1 MILNKE
7 PRNPM
12 ATAAKL
18 PPLIPRFWGRK
29 REKSARALSLA
40 AAPAGQPVRIDSV
53 EGDKQVRFR
62 LLELGFTPGQE
73 VTPIA
78 AAPFGGPVAVALR
91 GTIVAL
97 RSSEAACIRV

>member
-1 MILNKE
+1 
-7 PRNPM
+7 M
-12 ATAAKL
+12 ATASKT
-18 PPLIPRFWGRK
+18 PPQTGLFARSRREVGPR
-29 REKSARALSLA
+29 AASLA
-40 AAPAGQPVRIDSV
+40 GVPAGKTVRIGSV
-53 EGDKQVRFR
+53 EGESGVAFR

-97 RSSEAACIRV
+97 RSAEAACIRV